1 MTLGPKL
8 KWIKS
13 HLPDKV
19 YLVIFFILSFL
30 ITLQITKHL
39 ETKFLFNT
47 ILIIFAFHLF
57 FITIKDFVVK
67 RFNNLSQ
74 NISHLGFSLFIL
86 SILFNNL
93 FSTEVITNLKVG
105 ETFSSDKFNIK
116 FEKLSQK
123 KIENYQSIIGQFTIE
138 NSNGIIEIMNPELR
152 IYNQPK
158 ISTSEADIK
167 TDFFSDR
174 FITMNIV
181 QNQEYFNVR
190 YQTKPLMI
198 WIWLSTL
205 LIALGGITSFFKKKY
220 ES

>member
-1 MTLGPKL
+1 
-8 KWIKS
+8 
-13 HLPDKV
+13 
-19 YLVIFFILSFL
+19 
-30 ITLQITKHL
+30 
-39 ETKFLFNT
+39 
-47 ILIIFAFHLF
+47 
-57 FITIKDFVVK
+57 
-67 RFNNLSQ
+67 
-74 NISHLGFSLFIL
+74 
-86 SILFNNL
+86 
-93 FSTEVITNLKVG
+93 
-105 ETFSSDKFNIK
+105 
-116 FEKLSQK
+116 
-123 KIENYQSIIGQFTIE
+123 
-138 NSNGIIEIMNPELR
+138 MNPELR